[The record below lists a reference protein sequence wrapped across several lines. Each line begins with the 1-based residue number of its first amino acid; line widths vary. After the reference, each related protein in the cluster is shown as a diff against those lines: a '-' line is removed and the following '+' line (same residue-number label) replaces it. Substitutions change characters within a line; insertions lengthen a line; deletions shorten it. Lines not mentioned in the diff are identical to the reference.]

1 MSLSDL
7 ALLVASI
14 VLVLLAGVVAAS
26 EAALTRVSRVQVDE
40 SRKDDRAGWR
50 HLQQVTAEPTR
61 YLNLLLL
68 VRTLMELTATVLA
81 AILCTHLFS
90 SDWAAIL
97 VAVLSMTVVAYVL
110 IGVAPRTVG
119 LQHADSVSLRTA
131 GLAVWLNRILGPVP
145 GALILLGNALTPGRG
160 FREGPFNTE
169 EELRDLV
176 DLAEERHLIESG
188 ERAMI
193 HGVFDLGDTFVRSVM
208 VPRPDIVS
216 IERNKT
222 LRQGLSLCLRSGY
235 SRVPVLGAND
245 DDIIGIIYLK
255 DLVRRTHEVRDSE
268 NSMTVDQLMRPPTFV
283 PDSKPV
289 DELLREMQ
297 ARHIHV
303 AVVVDEYGG
312 TAGLVTIEDILEEIV
327 GEITDEYD
335 RDLPRV
341 ETLDE
346 HTVRVSA
353 RLPIDE
359 LNELFDTEIEV
370 EDIDTVGGLLASAL
384 GRVPI
389 PGAEARVDGLI
400 LTAERAAGRRNQIG
414 TVVVRRAP
422 VEKPEEPTPPDKPAA
437 KADKPSEKS
446 AKKSASKAAAKTA
459 PDTPDPTDS
468 TEPADARS

>member
-1 MSLSDL
+1 MPQL
-7 ALLVASI
+7 
-14 VLVLLAGVVAAS
+14 
-26 EAALTRVSRVQVDE
+26 
-40 SRKDDRAGWR
+40 
-50 HLQQVTAEPTR
+50 
-61 YLNLLLL
+61 
-68 VRTLMELTATVLA
+68 
-81 AILCTHLFS
+81 
-90 SDWAAIL
+90 
-97 VAVLSMTVVAYVL
+97 
-110 IGVAPRTVG
+110 
-119 LQHADSVSLRTA
+119 
-131 GLAVWLNRILGPVP
+131 
-145 GALILLGNALTPGRG
+145 LILLGNALTPGRG

-193 HGVFDLGDTFVRSVM
+193 HGVFELGDTIVRSVM

-216 IERNKT
+216 IERGKT
-222 LRQGLSLCLRSGY
+222 LRQAMSLCLRSGY
-235 SRVPVLGAND
+235 SRVPVIGEND
-245 DDIIGIIYLK
+245 DDVVGVVYLK

-268 NSMTVDQLMRPPTFV
+268 NSVLVEQLMRQPTFV

-303 AVVVDEYGG
+303 AIVVDEYGG

-335 RDLPRV
+335 RELPRV

-346 HTVRVSA
+346 HTMRVTA

-359 LNELFDTEIEV
+359 LNELFGTDIEV
-370 EDIDTVGGLLASAL
+370 EDIDTVGGLLANAL

-389 PGAEARVDGLI
+389 PGAEAQVDGLV

-414 TVVVRRAP
+414 TVVVRRL
-422 VEKPEEPTPPDKPAA
+422 V
-437 KADKPSEKS
+437 ADEV
-446 AKKSASKAAAKTA
+446 
-459 PDTPDPTDS
+459 DVTPDAADT

>member
-1 MSLSDL
+1 M
-7 ALLVASI
+7 
-14 VLVLLAGVVAAS
+14 
-26 EAALTRVSRVQVDE
+26 
-40 SRKDDRAGWR
+40 
-50 HLQQVTAEPTR
+50 
-61 YLNLLLL
+61 
-68 VRTLMELTATVLA
+68 
-81 AILCTHLFS
+81 
-90 SDWAAIL
+90 
-97 VAVLSMTVVAYVL
+97 
-110 IGVAPRTVG
+110 
-119 LQHADSVSLRTA
+119 
-131 GLAVWLNRILGPVP
+131 
-145 GALILLGNALTPGRG
+145 LGNALTPGRG

-193 HGVFDLGDTFVRSVM
+193 HGVFELGDTIVRSVM

-216 IERNKT
+216 IERDKT
-222 LRQGLSLCLRSGY
+222 LRQAMSLCLRSGY
-235 SRVPVLGAND
+235 SRIPVLGENE

-268 NSMTVDQLMRPPTFV
+268 NSVLVEQVMRTPTFV

-297 ARHIHV
+297 SRHIHV

-335 RDLPRV
+335 RELPRV

-346 HTVRVSA
+346 HTMRVTA
-353 RLPIDE
+353 RLPVDE
-359 LNELFDTEIEV
+359 LNELFGTEIEV
-370 EDIDTVGGLLASAL
+370 EDVDTVGGLLASAL

-389 PGAEARVDGLI
+389 PGAEARVDGLV

-414 TVVVRRAP
+414 TVVVRRVVPDRDEQPAT
-422 VEKPEEPTPPDKPAA
+422 PTPPTARSPQMPGPDQPLDPEDA
-437 KADKPSEKS
+437 KILTLARVAQQRCLCPLHRRWPGRCRARHRRPHLRRRHRRERR
-446 AKKSASKAAAKTA
+446 
-459 PDTPDPTDS
+459 P
-468 TEPADARS
+468 PADHICRTGCAGRRCLLGRPQVRGGRARRGRPGAGHATTSRWSPSSAATSGSARRA

>member
-1 MSLSDL
+1 VNLSDL

-26 EAALTRVSRVQVDE
+26 EAALTRVSRVQVDD
-40 SRKDDRAGWR
+40 SRKDRRRGWR
-50 HLQQVTAEPTR
+50 HLQQVTADLTR

-68 VRTLMELTATVLA
+68 VRTIMELTATVLA
-81 AILCTHLFS
+81 AILCTHWFS
-90 SDWAAIL
+90 SDWAAVL
-97 VAVLSMTVVAYVL
+97 VAVAAMTVAAYVL

-119 LQHADSVSLRTA
+119 LQHADSVSLATA
-131 GLAVWLNRILGPVP
+131 GLAVALNRLLGPVP
-145 GALILLGNALTPGRG
+145 RLLILLGNALTPGRG

-193 HGVFDLGDTFVRSVM
+193 HGVFELGDTIVRSVM

-216 IERNKT
+216 IGRDKT
-222 LRQGLSLCLRSGY
+222 LRQALSLCLRSGY
-235 SRVPVLGAND
+235 SRIPVLGENE
-245 DDIIGIIYLK
+245 DDIVGIIYLK

-268 NSMTVDQLMRPPTFV
+268 NTMRVEQVMRPPTFV

-335 RDLPRV
+335 RELPRV
-341 ETLDE
+341 ETLDQ
-346 HTVRVSA
+346 HTMRVTA

-359 LNELFDTEIEV
+359 LNELFGTDIEI

-389 PGAEARVDGLI
+389 PGAEARVDGLV

-414 TVVVRRAP
+414 TVVVRR
-422 VEKPEEPTPPDKPAA
+422 VVDV
-437 KADKPSEKS
+437 AD
-446 AKKSASKAAAKTA
+446 
-459 PDTPDPTDS
+459 PDTEPE

>member
-1 MSLSDL
+1 VSLSDL

-26 EAALTRVSRVQVDE
+26 EAALTRVSRVQVDD
-40 SRKDDRAGWR
+40 SRKDRRRGWR
-50 HLQQVTAEPTR
+50 QLQQVTADLTR

-68 VRTLMELTATVLA
+68 VRTIMELTATVFA
-81 AILCTHLFS
+81 AILCTHWFS
-90 SDWAAIL
+90 SDWAAVL
-97 VAVLSMTVVAYVL
+97 VAVTAMTIAAYVL

-119 LQHADSVSLRTA
+119 LQHADSVSLATA
-131 GLAVWLNRILGPVP
+131 GLAVALNRILGPVP
-145 GALILLGNALTPGRG
+145 RLLILLGNALTPGRG

-193 HGVFDLGDTFVRSVM
+193 HGVFDLGDTIVRSVM

-216 IERNKT
+216 IDRDKT
-222 LRQGLSLCLRSGY
+222 LRQALSLFLRSGY
-235 SRVPVLGAND
+235 SRIPVLGEND
-245 DDIIGIIYLK
+245 DDIVGILYLK

-268 NSMTVDQLMRPPTFV
+268 NTVRVEQVMRPPTFV

-297 ARHIHV
+297 SRHIHL

-335 RDLPRV
+335 RELPRV
-341 ETLDE
+341 ETIDE
-346 HTVRVSA
+346 HTVRVTA

-359 LNELFDTEIEV
+359 LNELFGTDIEV

-414 TVVVRRAP
+414 TVVVRRVVDVTDP
-422 VEKPEEPTPPDKPAA
+422 GTGPET
-437 KADKPSEKS
+437 
-446 AKKSASKAAAKTA
+446 
-459 PDTPDPTDS
+459 

>member
-1 MSLSDL
+1 MSISDL
-7 ALLVASI
+7 SLLVASI

-40 SRKDDRAGWR
+40 TRKDERRGWR
-50 HLQQVTAEPTR
+50 HLQQVTADLTR

-68 VRTLMELTATVLA
+68 VRTLLELTATVFA
-81 AILCTHLFS
+81 AILCTHLFRT
-90 SDWAAIL
+90 DWAAVT
-97 VAVLSMTVVAYVL
+97 VAVAVMTVIAYVL

-119 LQHADSVSLRTA
+119 LQHADSVGLRTA
-131 GLAVWLNRILGPVP
+131 GLAVALNRILGPVP
-145 GALILLGNALTPGRG
+145 QVLIVLGNALTPGRG

-188 ERAMI
+188 ERQMI
-193 HGVFDLGDTFVRSVM
+193 HSVFELGDTIVRGVM

-216 IERNKT
+216 IPRTAT
-222 LRQGLSLCLRSGY
+222 LRQALSLCLRSGY
-235 SRVPVLGAND
+235 SRIPVLGENE
-245 DDIIGIIYLK
+245 DDIIGIVYLK

-268 NSMTVDQLMRPPTFV
+268 NSMRVEQVMRLPTFV

-297 ARHIHV
+297 SRHIHV

-335 RDLPRV
+335 SEIPRV

-346 HTVRVSA
+346 HTMRVTA
-353 RLPIDE
+353 RLPVDE
-359 LNELFDTEIEV
+359 LNELFGTEIEV
-370 EDIDTVGGLLASAL
+370 EDVDTVGGLLASAL
-384 GRVPI
+384 GRVPL
-389 PGAEARVDGLI
+389 PGSEARIDGLV

-414 TVVVRRAP
+414 TVVVRRVVA
-422 VEKPEEPTPPDKPAA
+422 DQSDQPAA
-437 KADKPSEKS
+437 A
-446 AKKSASKAAAKTA
+446 
-459 PDTPDPTDS
+459 TPDS
-468 TEPADARS
+468 TEPADART

>member
-1 MSLSDL
+1 VTLSDL

-26 EAALTRVSRVQVDE
+26 EAALTRVSRVQVDD
-40 SRKDDRAGWR
+40 SRKDDRRGWR
-50 HLQQVTAEPTR
+50 HLQQVTSDLTR

-68 VRTLMELTATVLA
+68 VRTLLELTATVLA
-81 AILCTHLFS
+81 AILCTHWFA
-90 SDWAAIL
+90 SDFEAVV
-97 VAVLSMTVVAYVL
+97 VAVVAMTVAAYVL

-131 GLAVWLNRILGPVP
+131 GLAVALNRILGPLP
-145 GALILLGNALTPGRG
+145 RLLILLGNALTPGRG

-188 ERAMI
+188 ERRMI
-193 HGVFDLGDTFVRSVM
+193 HGVFELGDTLVRGVM

-216 IERNKT
+216 IGRGKT
-222 LRQGLSLCLRSGY
+222 LRQALALFLRSGY
-235 SRVPVLGAND
+235 SRIPVLGEND

-268 NSMTVDQLMRPPTFV
+268 NSVTVEQVMRAPTFV

-303 AVVVDEYGG
+303 AIVVDEYGG

-335 RDLPRV
+335 RELPRV
-341 ETLDE
+341 ETIDE
-346 HTVRVSA
+346 HTVRVTA

-359 LNELFDTEIEV
+359 LNEIFGTDIE
-370 EDIDTVGGLLASAL
+370 EDDFDTVGGLLASAL

-389 PGAEARVDGLI
+389 PGAEATIDGLV
-400 LTAERAAGRRNQIG
+400 LTAERAVGRRNQIG
-414 TVVVRRAP
+414 TVVVRR
-422 VEKPEEPTPPDKPAA
+422 VVDLPDRG
-437 KADKPSEKS
+437 
-446 AKKSASKAAAKTA
+446 
-459 PDTPDPTDS
+459 PDVTDS